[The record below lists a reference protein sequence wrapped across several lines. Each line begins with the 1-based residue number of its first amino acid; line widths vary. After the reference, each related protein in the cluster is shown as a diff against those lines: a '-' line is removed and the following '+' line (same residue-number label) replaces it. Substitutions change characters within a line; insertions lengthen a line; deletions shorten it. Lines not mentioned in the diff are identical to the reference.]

1 MKATINHN
9 EAIHLNEVSQNTEIQ
24 KVQLDHTFS
33 TDEIK
38 IVDYETVGQKGLFII
53 SLYSQLFFE
62 DRFKVSV
69 HNNRMNIIIS
79 EFIEGSS
86 PALARYDWQGYSKQ
100 SYFRMRNISLLLPG
114 DNFYLL
120 RHFLVPEKFLL
131 KIILGHP
138 VEN

>member
-1 MKATINHN
+1 MKTIINSN
-9 EAIHLNEVSQNTEIQ
+9 ELSQNMETQ
-24 KVQLDHTFS
+24 KLPLLNLS
-33 TDEIK
+33 GTDEVK
-38 IVDYETVGQKGLFII
+38 IVDYEAIGGKGLFII

-62 DRFKVSV
+62 DRFKVTV
-69 HNNRMNIIIS
+69 HNNRLKIIIS
-79 EFIEGSS
+79 EIIEGNSLS
-86 PALARYDWQGYSKQ
+86 MARYDWQNYAKQ
-100 SYFRMRNISLLLPG
+100 SYVRMRNISLLLPG

>member
-1 MKATINHN
+1 MKAIINHN
-9 EAIHLNEVSQNTEIQ
+9 ESPKNPEIK
-24 KVQLDHTFS
+24 KVQFGNLAS
-33 TDEIK
+33 TDEVK
-38 IVDYETVGQKGLFII
+38 IIDYEAIGKKGLFII

-62 DRFKVSV
+62 DRFKITV
-69 HNNRMNIIIS
+69 HNNRMSIVLS
-79 EFIEGSS
+79 ELIEGSS

-138 VEN
+138 LEN

>member
-1 MKATINHN
+1 MKTIINHN
-9 EAIHLNEVSQNTEIQ
+9 ESSENIEIQ
-24 KVQLDHTFS
+24 KVQLGNPVG

-38 IVDYETVGQKGLFII
+38 VIDYEAIGKKGLFII

-62 DRFKVSV
+62 DSFKVTV
-69 HNNRMNIIIS
+69 HSNRMNIIIS
-79 EFIEGSS
+79 ELMKGSS
-86 PALARYDWQGYSKQ
+86 PALTRYDWQGYSKQ
-100 SYFRMRNISLLLPG
+100 SYVRMRNISLLLPG

-131 KIILGHP
+131 KIILGQP

>member
-9 EAIHLNEVSQNTEIQ
+9 EIAQNSTIQ
-24 KVQLDHTFS
+24 KLQLGNILE

-38 IVDYETVGQKGLFII
+38 IVDYEAIGKKGLFII

-62 DRFKVSV
+62 DRFKVTV
-69 HNNRMNIIIS
+69 HSNRMNIIIS
-79 EFIEGSS
+79 ELVEGSS
-86 PALARYDWQGYSKQ
+86 PALARYDWQDYSKQ

-120 RHFLVPEKFLL
+120 RHFLVPEQFLL